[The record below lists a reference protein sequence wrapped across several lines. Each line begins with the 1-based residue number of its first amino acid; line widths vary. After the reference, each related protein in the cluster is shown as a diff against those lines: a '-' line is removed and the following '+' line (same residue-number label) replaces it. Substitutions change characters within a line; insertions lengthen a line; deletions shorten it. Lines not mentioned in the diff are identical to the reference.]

1 MSVPAAAADI
11 DSIYQAPVSQA
22 DIYSEPVD
30 VITLDVLA
38 APGREIHLGAGLY
51 RHGKKIF
58 RAVSDTPVEFR
69 VGGST
74 AGFADTD
81 GSGLVRLPYL
91 IGQGTGQYLISANL
105 MGGDLFKG
113 STGYSLLAVVSQ
125 NAPLLLVD
133 FDSALFGGISGKF
146 ELAGVQRMKPLANA
160 AEALG
165 ALQEKYQVV
174 YLTEYE
180 VRDLPKIRRWIHHWK
195 MPKAPILFWNRGEK
209 VLKNDGWK
217 VRELA
222 RFLKQWG
229 GVRAAVGGSSSS
241 LYAFRSNNLKTAA
254 IRSKWTRE
262 PGTLSDWREVQAK
275 IESQ

>member
-1 MSVPAAAADI
+1 MAVPAAAADI

-22 DIYSEPVD
+22 DVYSEPVD
-30 VITLDVLA
+30 VIALDAMV
-38 APGREIHLGAGLY
+38 APGREAQLGAGLY

-58 RAVSDTPVEFR
+58 RAVSDTPVAFS
-69 VGGST
+69 VSGST
-74 AGFADTD
+74 IGFADTD
-81 GSGLVRLPYL
+81 GSGRVRLSYQV
-91 IGQGTGQYLISANL
+91 GQSTGQYLISAGL
-105 MGGDLFKG
+105 LGGDLFKG
-113 STGYSLLAVVSQ
+113 STGYALLAVVSQ

-146 ELAGVQRMKPLANA
+146 DFAGVQRLKPLANA
-160 AEALG
+160 AEALN

-195 MPKAPILFWNRGEK
+195 MPKAPILFWDRGEK
-209 VLKNDGWK
+209 VLKNDDWK

-241 LYAFRSNNLKTAA
+241 LYAFRSSNLKTAA

-262 PGTLSDWREVQAK
+262 PGTLSDWRDVQAK